1 MVSISSIGQSDP
13 IMPSR
18 ASSDTA
24 GASVSIY
31 GIEGAQ
37 GLTQGT
43 NQIVLFISTPTQS
56 SQDPNKIN
64 FVVDRFAISGLN
76 SNTAMLHV
84 LSPGLPGS
92 INTKTNEVQVDV
104 SKLTSSVQSA
114 SNIELSELKKMMKSG
129 AGSLIV
135 SATIATQNIGSSQ
148 TTFQVQKMAVV
159 TADGKISSFSMT
171 DAPINGVYDVS
182 SMKVSMAIPQL
193 SGIAK
198 NFLYAAGTTQAS
210 SSGVIMPS

>member
-1 MVSISSIGQSDP
+1 MPIISIGQSDP
-13 IMPSR
+13 IT
-18 ASSDTA
+18 SSQTSSGTA

-43 NQIVLFISTPTQS
+43 NQIVLFISSPSQS
-56 SQDPNKIN
+56 SQDANKID
-64 FVVDRFAISGLN
+64 FVVDRFAISGAN

-92 INTKTNEVQVDV
+92 IDTKTNEVQVDV

-114 SNIELSELKKMMKSG
+114 SNIELSELKKMMKPG

-135 SATIATQNIGSSQ
+135 STTIDTQNIGSSQ
-148 TTFQVQKMAVV
+148 TTFQLQKMAVI
-159 TADGKISSFSMT
+159 TANGKVSSFSMT
-171 DAPINGVYDVS
+171 DMSVNGVYDVS
-182 SMKVSMAIPQL
+182 SKKVSMSIPQL
-193 SGIAK
+193 SGIARD
-198 NFLYAAGTTQAS
+198 FLSGASTTGTS

>member
-1 MVSISSIGQSDP
+1 MIPSQVSSGS
-13 IMPSR
+13 
-18 ASSDTA
+18 TT

-43 NQIVLFISTPTQS
+43 NQIVLFISTPSLS

-64 FVVDRFAISGLN
+64 FIVDRFAISGVN
-76 SNTAMLHV
+76 SNTATLHV

-92 INTKTNEVQVDV
+92 IDMKTNEVQVDV

-114 SNIELSELKKMMKSG
+114 SNIEVSELKKMMKPG
-129 AGSLIV
+129 AGSLVV
-135 SATIATQNIGSSQ
+135 STTIDTQNIGSSQ
-148 TTFQVQKMAVV
+148 TTFRVQKMAVI
-159 TADGKISSFSMT
+159 TADGKVSSFSMT
-171 DAPINGVYDVS
+171 DMPVNGVYDVS
-182 SMKVSMAIPQL
+182 SKMVSMAIPQL
-193 SGIAK
+193 SGIARD
-198 NFLYAAGTTQAS
+198 FLSRAGTTGTS